1 MQPSMTNQDQKS
13 QFEVIESEVRCH
25 SRATRLVLSVLT
37 VIILGTIGWCNL
49 PEEYINNWL
58 DQAEQVCTPETSH
71 SLRVADWGVRYL
83 GYVSGLSSKWQMYG
97 GQSRFNWRYI
107 ISAVYIDDEGNRSEE
122 VVLPLPRQSERTWA
136 EEKLFDFKEAKFLLN
151 IYSDEL
157 ARETYARYL
166 ARQYPRRNGRTIS
179 SIRINLVT
187 QNILPPIVAVLEQR
201 LLEEKLEYRLV
212 NEFDVSMECLGP
224 SRRIAGVFDTRE
236 R

>member
-1 MQPSMTNQDQKS
+1 MTNSNQKS
-13 QFEVIESEVRCH
+13 QFEIVESEMSCT
-25 SRATRLVLSVLT
+25 SRLTKLVLSLLT
-37 VIILGTIGWCNL
+37 VAILGTISWCNL
-49 PEEYINNWL
+49 PEEYINNWI
-58 DQAEQVCTPETSH
+58 EQVERSSSPETSYK
-71 SLRVADWGVRYL
+71 LRVADWGVRYG

-107 ISAVYIDDEGNRSEE
+107 ISAVYVDDEGNRSEE

-157 ARETYARYL
+157 ARKTYARYL
-166 ARQYPRRNGRTIS
+166 ARQYPQWNGSTIS

-187 QNILPPIVAVLEQR
+187 QNIVPPIVAVMEQR

-212 NEFDVSMECLGP
+212 NEFDVSMEYLRP
-224 SRRIAGVFDTRE
+224 SHRIAGVFDPRQ